1 MMEQENA
8 TFVFISLS
16 TDLFSV
22 FSSLKKGIITDNV
35 FIIDT
40 FNYIKKF
47 LVFVLYFNMVWK
59 RYYIF
64 SMLFFTFRISILFLL
79 NLLVIESSTNLNS
92 QQLLVDLRPIIDLSE
107 ADIFVTYV
115 LISLFVS
122 LITVFLLKIFAPF
135 IEIYLLYYLRFSFY
149 ILVNLLSLSSV
160 YLVLR
165 VYGYSRFYVLIY
177 LGVSSIFL
185 LLSDRFKK

>member
-1 MMEQENA
+1 
-8 TFVFISLS
+8 
-16 TDLFSV
+16 
-22 FSSLKKGIITDNV
+22 
-35 FIIDT
+35 
-40 FNYIKKF
+40 
-47 LVFVLYFNMVWK
+47 
-59 RYYIF
+59 
-64 SMLFFTFRISILFLL
+64 MLFFTFRISILFLL

-107 ADIFVTYV
+107 ADIFVTYI

>member
-1 MMEQENA
+1 
-8 TFVFISLS
+8 
-16 TDLFSV
+16 
-22 FSSLKKGIITDNV
+22 
-35 FIIDT
+35 
-40 FNYIKKF
+40 
-47 LVFVLYFNMVWK
+47 
-59 RYYIF
+59 
-64 SMLFFTFRISILFLL
+64 MLFFTFRISILFLL